1 MKFKLLLLVAGFIP
15 ALVMAQAKP
24 ANQLAVEKPIAVNPT
39 VIPSATPKQT
49 QAGEFPA
56 LYPSPTPHVISV
68 GGTTATEFQQKTD
81 TPSSIEKPIEVN
93 PSERMY
99 HPKIQEK
106 RNEIWEEIKIK
117 VGNEIMIK
125 LQTSCY
131 PTFCTPAE
139 MKEEVEYILQQ
150 LKNQVAVNPSERI
163 VHPKIQN
170 KREEIRGEIMIKL
183 ENACYPPHCTPA
195 EMVEIVEYMVQQLKN
210 QVAVKAN

>member
-1 MKFKLLLLVAGFIP
+1 MKFKLLLLVSGFIP

-24 ANQLAVEKPIAVNPT
+24 ATSLPIEKPIAVNPSAK
-39 VIPSATPKQT
+39 PSAPPKQT

-106 RNEIWEEIKIK
+106 RNEIREEIKIK

-125 LQTSCY
+125 LQTSCS
-131 PTFCTPAE
+131 PTLCTPAV

-150 LKNQVAVNPSERI
+150 LKNQVAVNPSEKMY
-163 VHPKIQN
+163 HPKIQDR
-170 KREEIRGEIMIKL
+170 KEEIMAKL
-183 ENACYPPHCTPA
+183 RNSCYPGPCTPA
-195 EMVEIVEYMVQQLKN
+195 EMVEIVELMLQQLKN
-210 QVAVKAN
+210 QAAVKAN